1 MFWALLAVVVGLVAF
16 AAAYDAV
23 ARRRGTY
30 RPPEEWD
37 AARARRRSQWKH
49 RGLFRPAEPEDPDR
63 K

>member
-1 MFWALLAVVVGLVAF
+1 MFWALLAAVVGLVVF
-16 AAAYDAV
+16 AAVHDAL

-49 RGLFRPAEPEDPDR
+49 RGVFRPAGPKDGDR
-63 K
+63 Q